1 MSRIFLDTNVLLY
14 TLDDEKRAL
23 RARRALLDGYAISV
37 QVLNEFASVVRRKQ
51 ILRDEEIWEV
61 ESRFR
66 QLLVVMPLTIE
77 LHEAGLR
84 LSTRYGF
91 HFYDSLIVAAA
102 LETECDVLYSE
113 DLQHNQRIE
122 GGLRVVNPFR

>member
-1 MSRIFLDTNVLLY
+1 M
-14 TLDDEKRAL
+14 
-23 RARRALLDGYAISV
+23 

-66 QLLVVMPLTIE
+66 QLLVVLPLTIE

-91 HFYDSLIVAAA
+91 HFYDALIVAAA
-102 LETECDVLYSE
+102 LETECDVLLTE
-113 DLQHNQRIE
+113 DLQHHQRIE
-122 GGLRVVNPFR
+122 GALRVVNPFR

>member
-14 TLDDEKRAL
+14 TLDGAKRGD
-23 RARRALLDGYAISV
+23 RARQALLDGYAISV

-51 ILRDEEIWEV
+51 LLSGDEISEV

-66 QLLVVMPLTIE
+66 RLLIVAPLTLE
-77 LHEAGLR
+77 SHDSALR
-84 LSTRYGF
+84 LNIRYGF
-91 HFYDSLIVAAA
+91 HFYDSLIVASA
-102 LETECDVLYSE
+102 LETGCDVLYSE

-122 GGLRVVNPFR
+122 GLRVVNPFR